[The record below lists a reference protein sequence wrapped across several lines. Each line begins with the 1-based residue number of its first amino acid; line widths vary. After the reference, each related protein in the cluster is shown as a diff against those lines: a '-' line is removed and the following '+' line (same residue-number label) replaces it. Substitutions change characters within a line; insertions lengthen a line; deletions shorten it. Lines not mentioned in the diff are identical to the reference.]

1 MRCFSESVS
10 DANYDNR
17 PDDTQ
22 VCSCHNVSK
31 GDISA
36 AVKSG
41 TCKTVLEIK
50 SCTKA
55 GAGCGG
61 CMPLVTQIFNA
72 EMKAMGAEVKNH
84 LCPHFEYSRVDLF
97 NIISVRQLKTMD
109 EVMREVGKNP
119 ESLGCELCKPTLA
132 SIFASLWNRHVMVST
147 RWMMGGDARVAVR
160 DRDRV
165 KLTFLWR

>member
-1 MRCFSESVS
+1 
-10 DANYDNR
+10 
-17 PDDTQ
+17 
-22 VCSCHNVSK
+22 
-31 GDISA
+31 
-36 AVKSG
+36 
-41 TCKTVLEIK
+41 
-50 SCTKA
+50 
-55 GAGCGG
+55 
-61 CMPLVTQIFNA
+61 MPLVTQIFNA

-132 SIFASLWNRHVMVST
+132 SIFASLWNRHVMVSA
-147 RWMMGGDARVAVR
+147 RWVMGGDARVAVR

-165 KLTFLWR
+165 KLTSDGDRIPPCTDCKKPTTNSSPISNATVPFPSYPEFPVEKSRRID